1 MHCTLFDLWQKNSR
15 ALVRQGL
22 LDHKSAGEDVD
33 VVTRVIMDIK
43 EQRP

>member
-22 LDHKSAGEDVD
+22 LARKSAGEDVN